1 MKSWLPGIK
10 FLRND
15 LLRQMMGS
23 VEKTRDVQFCIINPG
38 TEQRWNN
45 LSQDSGLQLYLYIR
59 VLPRIIAIRMTI
71 HSLNF
76 LIDINHST
84 REDRR
89 QDRAIY
95 LTLSMMLM
103 VLCVDVL
110 TISITRVVGVLGSYW

>member
-1 MKSWLPGIK
+1 M
-10 FLRND
+10 
-15 LLRQMMGS
+15 
-23 VEKTRDVQFCIINPG
+23 
-38 TEQRWNN
+38 
-45 LSQDSGLQLYLYIR
+45 YLYIR

-103 VLCVDVL
+103 VLYVDVL
-110 TISITRVVGVLGSYW
+110 TISLTPVVGVQGSYW